1 MIKIQGVK
9 QNFQAAEILKDQ
21 ILEIWPDIENNKDD
35 KILIHSG
42 ANMPA
47 GDVEDVD
54 LILIGLFKK
63 AREIEPTWIKQA
75 KEEAKNLKKIKVN
88 SFCIAIECKRKDA
101 SMVKIKGTDVY
112 VKNNFHDEEYKGN
125 ATSQNDKQKHAL
137 MKSLAI
143 DGIQV
148 WVSRSVFLTTNTLS
162 EFKGRSNIQHLTQFS
177 DSSFADMLQRA
188 MLPSFID
195 FTNSE
200 KTEALITAAYK
211 NDKNLGMV
219 EKAFYSDLFT
229 TFEPTVIDRWKMEN
243 IQKLRAEDKH
253 RKKWLDD
260 IGEKQIVLRGR
271 GGTGKTVLMF
281 HMAYK
286 KCIEEG
292 KRSLILTYNNTL
304 IAEMN
309 RLRMLLQI
317 GCGDEGLQINS
328 LMSFMYKIWKE
339 CCKPHPL
346 FLEKYLEKYDE
357 NLDEILSLI
366 KNDKH
371 KFEEHIL
378 RLMEKKPA
386 YFDFNYIFVD
396 EGQDWRQKEVEILR
410 SIYGHKNIIVAHGVA
425 QLTRD
430 FLDMKTKEVSWE
442 KNVPADEYQLHPL
455 KRALRMKSK
464 LADFVVGLNEELGGY
479 RLDMEPNSDRKGGNI
494 IVIEGDYFKDKKH
507 HQKILENSK
516 KLGNENIDSLFCCS
530 HRVKRKIDPVEKLR
544 NFDYEVWDGSDD
556 EQKKIIPKSNDV
568 LRFVLFEGCR
578 GLEGWSV
585 VNLGFDDLWE
595 QIYEKEYER
604 AKSYSTDPEGE
615 ALIAARDWLL
625 IPATRAIDTLV
636 LQISSKESKIG
647 KHLYSMKE
655 KGFIDEWIK
664 A

>member
-1 MIKIQGVK
+1 MINIQGV
-9 QNFQAAEILKDQ
+9 QENLQAAQILKKQ
-21 ILEIWPDIENNKDD
+21 ILEIWPDLESHKED

-47 GDVEDVD
+47 GEVEDVD

-63 AREIEPTWIKQA
+63 PREIEPSWIKQT
-75 KEEAKNLKKIKVN
+75 KEEAKNLKKIKVD
-88 SFCIAIECKRKDA
+88 SFCIAVECKRKDT
-101 SMVKIKGTDVY
+101 SMVTIKGTEVW
-112 VKNNFHDEEYKGN
+112 VKNNFKEKQADHN
-125 ATSQNDKQKHAL
+125 ATRQNDKQKVAL
-137 MKSLAI
+137 MKSLTI
-143 DGIQV
+143 EGIRIF
-148 WVSRSVFLTTNTLS
+148 VSRSVFLTHNTLS
-162 EFKGRSNIQHLTQFS
+162 QFEGRNNIQHLAQFS
-177 DSSFADMLQRA
+177 DSSFADMLQRI
-188 MLPSFID
+188 MLPRPIIF
-195 FTNSE
+195 NNPE
-200 KTEALITAAYK
+200 KTQALITARVKY
-211 NDKNLGMV
+211 NEDNYLEMV
-219 EKAFYSDLFT
+219 ERAFYSDLFT
-229 TFEPTVIDRWKMEN
+229 IFEPTAIDRWKMES
-243 IQKLRAEDKH
+243 IKQLRAEDKH

-286 KCIEEG
+286 KCIDEG
-292 KRSLILTYNNTL
+292 KRSLILTYNKTL
-304 IAEMN
+304 IAEMK

-317 GCGDEGLQINS
+317 GSGDEGLQINS
-328 LMSFMYKIWKE
+328 VMSFIYKIWRE
-339 CCKPHPL
+339 CCEDHP
-346 FLEKYLEKYDE
+346 FFLEKYDE
-357 NLDEILSLI
+357 NLDEIINLI
-366 KNDKH
+366 KNEKH

-378 RLMEKKPA
+378 KLMEKQPEH
-386 YFDFNYIFVD
+386 FDFNYIFVD

-410 SIYGHKNIIVAHGVA
+410 SIYGHKNIIVAHGIA

-430 FLDMKTKEVSWE
+430 FLDMKTREVNWE
-442 KNVPADEYQLHPL
+442 KNVPTDEYQLHPL

-479 RLDMEPNSDRKGGNI
+479 PLDMEPNSSRKGGNVL
-494 IVIEGDYFKDKKH
+494 VIEGDYFKDNDVNEE
-507 HQKILENSK
+507 ILDNSK

-530 HRVKRKIDPVEKLR
+530 HKVKKKIYPVEKLR
-544 NFDYEVWDGSDD
+544 NFNYEVWDGSDD
-556 EQKKIIPKSNDV
+556 EEKKLFPKSNDV
-568 LRFVLFEGCR
+568 LRFVLYEGCR

-595 QIYEKEYER
+595 QIYEKELER

-615 ALIAARDWLL
+615 ARITARDWLL

-636 LQISSKESKIG
+636 LQIESKESKIG

>member
-1 MIKIQGVK
+1 MINIQGVQ
-9 QNFQAAEILKDQ
+9 QNLQAAQILKQQ
-21 ILEIWPDIENNKDD
+21 ILEIWPDLETHKED

-47 GDVEDVD
+47 GKVEDVD

-63 AREIEPTWIKQA
+63 PREIEPSWIKQT
-75 KEEAKNLKKIKVN
+75 KEEAENLKKIKVN
-88 SFCIAIECKRKDA
+88 SFCIAIECKNKDA
-101 SMVKIKGTDVY
+101 SMIRIKGTQVY
-112 VKNNFHDEEYKGN
+112 VKNNFFGKANHN
-125 ATSQNDKQKHAL
+125 ATEQNNNQRYAL
-137 MKSLAI
+137 LESLKKE
-143 DGIQV
+143 GIKGV
-148 WVSRSVFLTTNTLS
+148 FVSRSVFLTHNTLS
-162 EFKGRSNIQHLTQFS
+162 QFKGRNNIQHLAQLS
-177 DSSFADMLQRA
+177 DSSFADMLQRT
-188 MLPSFID
+188 MLLRPIL
-195 FTNSE
+195 FTNTE
-200 KTEALITAAYK
+200 KTEALVAARATWEDENYYLK
-211 NDKNLGMV
+211 MV
-219 EKAFYSDLFT
+219 EKIFYSDLFT
-229 TFEPTVIDRWKMEN
+229 TFEPTAIDRRKMES
-243 IQKLRAEDKH
+243 IKQLRAEDKH

-260 IGEKQIVLRGR
+260 IGKKQIVLRGR

-292 KRSLILTYNNTL
+292 KRSLILTYNKTL
-304 IAEMN
+304 IAEMK

-317 GCGDEGLQINS
+317 GSGDEGLQINS
-328 LMSFMYKIWKE
+328 VMSFIYRIWRE
-339 CCKPHPL
+339 CCEDHPL
-346 FLEKYLEKYDE
+346 FLEKYDE
-357 NLDEILSLI
+357 NLDEIMNLI

-378 RLMEKKPA
+378 RLMEKRPE
-386 YFDFNYIFVD
+386 YFDFNYVFID

-410 SIYGHKNIIVAHGVA
+410 SIYGHKNIIVAHGIA

-430 FLDMKTKEVSWE
+430 FLDMKTREVNWE
-442 KNVPADEYQLHPL
+442 KNVPVQEYQLHPL

-464 LADFVVGLNEELGGY
+464 LADFVIGLNEELGGY
-479 RLDMEPNSDRKGGNI
+479 PLDMEPNSSRKGGNVL
-494 IVIEGDYFKDKKH
+494 VIEGDYFKDNDINE
-507 HQKILENSK
+507 KILINSN

-530 HRVKRKIDPVEKLR
+530 HKVKKKINPVEKLR
-544 NFDYEVWDGSDD
+544 NFDYEVWDGSDEED
-556 EQKKIIPKSNDV
+556 KKSFPRSNDV

-595 QIYEKEYER
+595 QIYEKELER

-615 ALIAARDWLL
+615 ALITARNWLL

-636 LQISSKESKIG
+636 LQIESKESKIG

-655 KGFIDEWIK
+655 KGFIDDWIK